1 ISYLGYQNSF
11 GGGSGDG
18 FLVKFDASGNRLW
31 ATYYGNNGDDRVR
44 GLCLDNAGNV
54 YLSGFTTSISG
65 IASGGGFQNSYG
77 GGTGDAFLVKFD
89 ANGNRIWSTY
99 YGGTN
104 DESGYGVTTDAAGNV
119 YLTGESVSTNG
130 ISYLGFQNMN
140 GGSYDAFL
148 VKFDANGNRIW
159 ATYYGGTGA
168 EFAFDAVTD
177 AGGNV
182 YLVGETSSATAIASG
197 GFQNTYGGAYDGFLV
212 KFNAS
217 GARQW
222 ATYYGGSPS
231 DCISGV
237 CIDNA
242 GRIYCSGQTG
252 STSGIASGGFQT
264 TFGGG
269 AFDNFLVKF
278 DGSGSRIWSTYYGG
292 PGDENQDNSC
302 ETDGSG
308 NIYLSSITPSTSG
321 IASGGF
327 QNIYGGGTSDAYLVR
342 FDSLGNR
349 LAATYYGGS
358 GSDMGYGLCTNS
370 LGNVYWG
377 GITSSTTSIAS
388 GGFQNTYGGGSYDA
402 FLVKL
407 TNCSNVPSSPG
418 SISGLTTVC
427 SGSTN
432 TYSINA
438 VPGATSYTWILPGG
452 WSGTSATT
460 SITATAGTTGG
471 TISVTANNACGSS
484 PTQTLT
490 VTVPSVTYNETQTGM
505 CVNWPPQ
512 TLTPGIPGGGTY
524 SGTAVTGNTF
534 DPAAAGAGSFYIV
547 YTFTDINGCTNADSS
562 LITVGL
568 CTGTGQVT
576 DNSEQLFLYPNPFS
590 NTFVIV
596 TQGECQVMTL
606 FNVLGEDL
614 GRWIL
619 KQGEN
624 SIDLHQLETGI
635 YFIEVRSGNQMITR
649 KIIKE

>member
-1 ISYLGYQNSF
+1 MKKIYFLLPAARYCTTLYGQEGRVWATYYGGTASDFGGLFAGTYTATDANGNVYLAGTTQSTSGISYLGYQNSF

-252 STSGIASGGFQT
+252 STSG
-264 TFGGG
+264 
-269 AFDNFLVKF
+269 
-278 DGSGSRIWSTYYGG
+278 
-292 PGDENQDNSC
+292 
-302 ETDGSG
+302 
-308 NIYLSSITPSTSG
+308 
-321 IASGGF
+321 
-327 QNIYGGGTSDAYLVR
+327 
-342 FDSLGNR
+342 
-349 LAATYYGGS
+349 
-358 GSDMGYGLCTNS
+358 
-370 LGNVYWG
+370 
-377 GITSSTTSIAS
+377 
-388 GGFQNTYGGGSYDA
+388 
-402 FLVKL
+402 
-407 TNCSNVPSSPG
+407 
-418 SISGLTTVC
+418 
-427 SGSTN
+427 
-432 TYSINA
+432 
-438 VPGATSYTWILPGG
+438 
-452 WSGTSATT
+452 
-460 SITATAGTTGG
+460 
-471 TISVTANNACGSS
+471 
-484 PTQTLT
+484 
-490 VTVPSVTYNETQTGM
+490 
-505 CVNWPPQ
+505 
-512 TLTPGIPGGGTY
+512 
-524 SGTAVTGNTF
+524 
-534 DPAAAGAGSFYIV
+534 
-547 YTFTDINGCTNADSS
+547 
-562 LITVGL
+562 
-568 CTGTGQVT
+568 
-576 DNSEQLFLYPNPFS
+576 
-590 NTFVIV
+590 
-596 TQGECQVMTL
+596 
-606 FNVLGEDL
+606 
-614 GRWIL
+614 
-619 KQGEN
+619 
-624 SIDLHQLETGI
+624 
-635 YFIEVRSGNQMITR
+635 
-649 KIIKE
+649 